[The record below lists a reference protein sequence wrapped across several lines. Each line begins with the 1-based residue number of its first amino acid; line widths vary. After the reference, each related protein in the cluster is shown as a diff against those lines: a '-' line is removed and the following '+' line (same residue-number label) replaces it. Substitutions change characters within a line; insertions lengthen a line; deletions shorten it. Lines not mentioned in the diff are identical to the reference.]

1 MEVAINERYG
11 GFGLS
16 TKALMLYCERKYGEA
31 HLYLRKSYDTQ
42 VFKRVP
48 NDYYEKNNTPTDRL
62 YVLKQ
67 DAGEEVEYNDCKDII
82 LFNHQVCSYD
92 NRTDPLLI
100 SVIKE
105 LGSEANGDYA
115 EIHIVDVPDDVKWHI
130 SEYDGME
137 TVEEDHRSWY

>member
-31 HLYLRKSYDTQ
+31 HLYLRESYDRQ

-48 NDYYEKNNTPTDRL
+48 NDYYEKTKTPTDRL
-62 YVLKQ
+62 FVFKQ
-67 DAGEEVEYNDCKDII
+67 DAGEEVDYNDCKEII
-82 LFNHQVCSYD
+82 LFEHQVCSHD

-115 EIHIVDVPDDVKWHI
+115 ELHIVDVPDSVKWHI

-137 TVEEDHRSWY
+137 TIEEDHRSWY